1 MIYVVES
8 RMDTTYLGQVATW
21 PLAAHPAKNEK
32 LDLGEHEPPKKPREP
47 LPPDGH
53 GDRWAYDWRGRQ
65 VNLWGTLPG
74 EKP

>member
-8 RMDTTYLGQVATW
+8 RMD
-21 PLAAHPAKNEK
+21 KNEK

-74 EKP
+74 EGKR